1 MEIVIP
7 PRDHRPLTYQYTWD
21 ENGEVTNITRIK
33 EDGPVQERP
42 RRGRQTVQWPFQS
55 ISNETEISSPT
66 TVSHYAARRATWEPK
81 RAMRAR
87 VGDTD
92 SIAQDLIPDYVIN
105 YMRGETPETVA
116 RRKQNGG
123 KLAERGVDI
132 RRHKANQQSRTA
144 DFEGFL
150 HDASSRSGASS
161 GDAND
166 ESRHILSSSKK
177 KGEGGVRKRFL
188 PGWRAGI
195 ELNLFL
201 TLLIFL
207 AGVGCLIAIITR
219 GPISSGE
226 SILFSGLCSTASS
239 INWGLHGV
247 INLFAVALIAGANY
261 VFQVLSSPTR
271 MEVSVAHQ
279 KKRWLDIGIPSIRNL
294 THIQGV
300 RTLIIV
306 VVLIAAV
313 TTQIIYNAAL
323 STSQTS
329 IDYKLLL
336 VTDSFL
342 DGGPFSNDTTS
353 NGAQLSR
360 LDILALQG
368 KAVRNELVN
377 LTTTDCF
384 AQFSGAYETTYSA
397 ALLVSDLGSETTP
410 LIQTSRAVS
419 SIITD
424 LAPEMS
430 SIKYCLTQ
438 TGPEPICSVAV
449 NIPLLGAIT
458 ALNLLTAL
466 TLGLVLLLFRKSFHP
481 LATLGDAISSFLQD
495 PDPTTRGSCLLSKT
509 DVWQGRWGQNPDNG
523 PGASTI
529 AGAKY
534 FVPRDH
540 FWFGSLS
547 LPRLVSVLFVW
558 LACVGLTVSALALSI
573 VADPRSRLSPFGT
586 GSEYSTVILPSIL
599 QATTTSRLSSTVSA
613 ALIAALPHIL
623 LAALYLSVNSL
634 LTIFFLS
641 HESSLFAVG
650 PHRPLRV
657 SNGRPEGSQISSLYL
672 TLPRPISWFLVIL
685 FAGMGFT
692 LSQSVF
698 LTPLDL
704 VHVDLASGS
713 LFEDSSSSPVQ
724 LVQVA
729 TMALSFSGVGLF
741 ILLGMFIFL
750 AIVVTVLGLRRAPPA
765 AFVNGQAMGNPL
777 TLPAG
782 SCSAVIS
789 ARCHLTLPR
798 DIGRLSTSGLGSA
811 GLWYGSSFPPIFEE
825 ETTGN
830 HPSGSRRGQE
840 EGEKAVDENS
850 ELWKKELAWGVV
862 RQGVGMQV
870 SHASFTASG
879 PVVFLDVARCYA

>member
-33 EDGPVQERP
+33 EDGAVQERP

-66 TVSHYAARRATWEPK
+66 TTSHYAARRATWEPK
-81 RAMRAR
+81 RAIRAR

-132 RRHKANQQSRTA
+132 RTHKANQQSRTA

-166 ESRHILSSSKK
+166 ESRHILSSSKE

-300 RTLIIV
+300 RTLLIV
-306 VVLIAAV
+306 VVLIAAI

-329 IDYKLLL
+329 INYKLLL

-353 NGAQLSR
+353 NGAELSR
-360 LDILALQG
+360 LDILSLQG
-368 KAVRNELVN
+368 IAVRNELIN

-384 AQFSGAYETTYSA
+384 AQFSGAYEMTYSA
-397 ALLVSDLGSETTP
+397 ALLVSDLGFETTS
-410 LIQTSRAVS
+410 LIQTSHIITNQSTNRAVLS
-419 SIITD
+419 TITD
-424 LAPEMS
+424 LAPEKS
-430 SIKYCLTQ
+430 SIKYCLAQ
-438 TGPEPICSVAV
+438 TGPEPTCSVAV

-534 FVPRDH
+534 FVPKDH

-547 LPRLVSVLFVW
+547 LPRLVSVLFIW

-573 VADPRSRLSPFGT
+573 VADPRSQLSPFGS

-599 QATTTSRLSSTVSA
+599 QASRLSSDVSA
-613 ALIAALPHIL
+613 ALVAALPHML

-672 TLPRPISWFLVIL
+672 TLPRPISWFLMIL

-704 VHVDLASGS
+704 VDVDLASGS
-713 LFEDSSSSPVQ
+713 LFKDGPVQ
-724 LVQVA
+724 VQV
-729 TMALSFSGVGLF
+729 MALSFSGVGLF
-741 ILLGMFIFL
+741 ILVGMFIFL

-811 GLWYGSSFPPIFEE
+811 GLWYGSTFPPIFEE
-825 ETTGN
+825 ETGN
-830 HPSGSRRGQE
+830 PPSGRLAQTS
-840 EGEKAVDENS
+840 EKET
-850 ELWKKELAWGVV
+850 ELWKKELVWGVV